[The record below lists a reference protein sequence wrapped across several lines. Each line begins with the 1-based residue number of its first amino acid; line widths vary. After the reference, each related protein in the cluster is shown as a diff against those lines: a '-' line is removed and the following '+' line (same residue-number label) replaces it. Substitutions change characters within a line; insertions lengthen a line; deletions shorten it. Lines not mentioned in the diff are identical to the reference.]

1 MSRAENLKQHQHDT
15 VASNKQ
21 LILDSIAE
29 INRFGG
35 DITVS
40 TVSQMSKNLAQIKKI
55 PGGGLTPQAIYK
67 NKEYKNLV
75 SKEIIS
81 TDKAKLESFK
91 NTQKML
97 LDEADLRMD
106 HFEQKL
112 KIIQLE
118 REIKQLK
125 NVLLHFGEPQNIQG
139 TSNDSTYNDNGKKA
153 IEMIKKDLE
162 IMLKT
167 LKLKKLLEIDKET
180 QNIKLVM
187 HGDLLLEYKSAVAY
201 YGEGFID
208 ELNNIKE
215 SYVF

>member
-1 MSRAENLKQHQHDT
+1 MSRAENLKQHQISK
-15 VASNKQ
+15 VESNKQ

-35 DITVS
+35 DITVA

-55 PGGGLTPQAIYK
+55 SGGGLTPQAIYK
-67 NKEYKNLV
+67 NKEYKTLV
-75 SKEIIS
+75 SKEMIL
-81 TDKAKLESFK
+81 TDKGKLESFK

-125 NVLLHFGEPQNIQG
+125 NVLLHFGEPQNTQG
-139 TSNDSTYNDNGKKA
+139 TSNDTTYNDNGKKA

-162 IMLKT
+162 IVLKT

-180 QNIKLVM
+180 QNLKLVM
-187 HGDLLLEYKSAVAY
+187 HGDLLLEHKSAVAY